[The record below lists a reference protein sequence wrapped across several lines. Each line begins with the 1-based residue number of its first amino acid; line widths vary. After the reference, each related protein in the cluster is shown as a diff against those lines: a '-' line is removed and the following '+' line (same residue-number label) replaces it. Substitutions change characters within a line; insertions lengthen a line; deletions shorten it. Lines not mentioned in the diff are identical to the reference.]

1 MLPAERFLGSGHQ
14 TKETEIE
21 ANFLWQVATT
31 PMPRRHVLQKALV
44 SLFKRIQDT
53 FLFRHY
59 FCANSCKPSKRKQ
72 QITKKIAS
80 VLLSRATTS
89 GYCLLSSF
97 VLSLCW
103 RKLGLWQGCC
113 HPGDAHTWG
122 APFPCCPPG
131 QTTHA
136 KPHRN
141 PECGLFPMQSDANRI
156 INWKQ
161 GSSKH

>member
-72 QITKKIAS
+72 RITKKNCKRTVIPSNNFGLLFAFLLCAQL
-80 VLLSRATTS
+80 VLEEAGALAGLLPSRRCTRM
-89 GYCLLSSF
+89 GCPIPLLPPRTNHPCKAPQEPRTWSF
-97 VLSLCW
+97 
-103 RKLGLWQGCC
+103 
-113 HPGDAHTWG
+113 
-122 APFPCCPPG
+122 
-131 QTTHA
+131 
-136 KPHRN
+136 
-141 PECGLFPMQSDANRI
+141 SDA
-156 INWKQ
+156 K
-161 GSSKH
+161 